1 MWLEAPTITLLERLE
16 LLVQIID
23 VKLLRVQLEKSS
35 KLLLP
40 CQNLGV
46 KQMVHNGEVSQFPGW
61 HHDVRQMSVSQVFY
75 FITYVH
81 TICTTFVLMSF
92 IIEND

>member
-1 MWLEAPTITLLERLE
+1 MAWGAYYNASRKAE

-46 KQMVHNGEVSQFPGW
+46 KQIVHNGEVSQFPGW
-61 HHDVRQMSVSQVFY
+61 HHDVRQMSVSQVFISLHMY
-75 FITYVH
+75 IRYAPHLF
-81 TICTTFVLMSF
+81 
-92 IIEND
+92 